1 MLRLLSRLSVVL
13 LIAGAAAA
21 APAPLR
27 DIPYV
32 TGGHER
38 QKLDLLLPAE
48 PRHAPVILWIH
59 GGGWVAGAKEQNP
72 LRRLTDQGYVVAA
85 MNYRYSTHAPFP
97 AQLQDAKSAVRWLR
111 LNSGRY
117 GFDGDRIAAWGASAG
132 GMMVELMGTTAGRAD
147 FVTPDNPGASSDVQA
162 VVSFCGPTDFPALIS
177 SAVAAKQ
184 DRNQANPIAL
194 VALLL
199 GGPVAERE
207 KEAAAASALSYAAAS
222 ASPMLIIHGEKDSLV
237 PVDQSRRFEAA
248 LTKAGARASL
258 LVLPDAGHN
267 DVLRAETVL
276 AGLRFTDQALGVRR

>member
-1 MLRLLSRLSVVL
+1 M
-13 LIAGAAAA
+13 
-21 APAPLR
+21 
-27 DIPYV
+27 
-32 TGGHER
+32 
-38 QKLDLLLPAE
+38 
-48 PRHAPVILWIH
+48 
-59 GGGWVAGAKEQNP
+59 AGAKEQNP

-85 MNYRYSTHAPFP
+85 MNYRYSTQAPFP

>member
-21 APAPLR
+21 PAPLR
-27 DIPYV
+27 DIPYI

-85 MNYRYSTHAPFP
+85 MNYRYSTQAPFP